1 MAPSRALCPAV
12 SVGAQCLRQQRLA
25 KRTFT
30 TSSPRQAEG
39 SYTPRVADVSL
50 WRSLVPKFLRRDR
63 EASPAKPNSKEWNP
77 ATIFIVLGILVGSN
91 AINILSLKRE
101 TLNFS
106 RKTDA
111 KLGLLREVLQ
121 RVKNGEDVDV
131 EKLLG
136 TGDAKSEQE
145 WEDVMQELESTNMLA
160 EAERKKQAKKAERD
174 TKRLAEAERGLEVQ
188 AKEGP
193 GAVPHTGQEGAKSGR
208 PKFLM

>member
-1 MAPSRALCPAV
+1 MAPSRAIRPAA
-12 SVGAQCLRQQRLA
+12 SICTQCLRQERLA
-25 KRTFT
+25 SRKFA
-30 TSSPRQAEG
+30 TSFARQAEG

-63 EASPAKPNSKEWNP
+63 DASPAKPKSKEWNP

-91 AINILSLKRE
+91 AINLLTLKRE
-101 TLNFS
+101 MLNFS

-111 KLGLLREVLQ
+111 KLSLLREVLQ

-136 TGDAKSEQE
+136 TGDPKSEQE

-160 EAERKKQAKKAERD
+160 EQQRKKQAKKAERD
-174 TKRLAEAERGLEVQ
+174 AKKAAEAERELEAQ
-188 AKEGP
+188 AKDGP
-193 GAVPHTGQEGAKSGR
+193 GAVPHTEQESAKSGR